1 MLLMAGSWPFWTML
15 LWFYCRAIFCK
26 IFLCY
31 LHKNPR
37 KQRRMFSWRV
47 CGWIFYLICP
57 SLPMDRIW
65 FTRLKVNCDLVL
77 TNWNSL
83 VQYCGCWPLNHVRV
97 PYLVHG
103 QCLACSVSGSK
114 HMLLPDIVWYFKIG
128 VAWNSWIIFTVFI
141 LKI

>member
-1 MLLMAGSWPFWTML
+1 MCLWFNDETCTKIFFMAQYLDRCNDTKSDMLLDPTCLKIMSTIIQCYCVIGGWKLTFWIMF

-77 TNWNSL
+77 TN
-83 VQYCGCWPLNHVRV
+83 CWCVE
-97 PYLVHG
+97 
-103 QCLACSVSGSK
+103 
-114 HMLLPDIVWYFKIG
+114 
-128 VAWNSWIIFTVFI
+128 TV
-141 LKI
+141 